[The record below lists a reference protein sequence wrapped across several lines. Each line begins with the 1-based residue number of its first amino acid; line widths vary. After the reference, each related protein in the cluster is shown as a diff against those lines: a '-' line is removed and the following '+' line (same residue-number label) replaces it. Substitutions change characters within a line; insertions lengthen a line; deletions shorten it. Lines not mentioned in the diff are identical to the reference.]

1 MPISLTATSIDPNAG
16 EFPAMLA
23 DLQGNILKGHGR
35 DHTINLFIKFSA
47 GRQALV
53 KDWLSAFTRVFVTS
67 AKKQMEQTDFFKT
80 NKVSA
85 GMFVNLFLTASG
97 YKYLGV
103 PDGKTP
109 QDPSFRNGMKAS
121 KTRLSDP
128 ESSTWDAGYDADIHA
143 LILIG
148 DDSPQLVRALK
159 RAIIISLKNLAIPL
173 REEPG
178 KGIRNEAGNGIEHN
192 GYADGVSQPL
202 FFKKDIDDEASRIGH
217 TNWHPEA
224 PLNLAL
230 VPDPGKA
237 GAFGSYFVFRKL
249 EQDVKGFKKR
259 EEELAAAIG
268 LTGDDAERAGALV
281 VGRFEDGTP
290 VTSFKDALENIAKDK
305 VPNDFMY
312 AGDDGGKCPFH
323 AHIRKT
329 NPRSDGAGVDFNKS
343 KRLVRRGI
351 PFEKAARVR
360 LPNGDFDPAHFPTK
374 GDGYGLL
381 FMCFV
386 ANLGDQFE
394 KGQFEFMQAHW
405 ANEPN
410 FVNTGTGIDPVIG
423 QHKTTDV
430 VQPQQWPTTW
440 GQAVPT
446 KPFVFADYVHM
457 KGGAYFFAPSLST
470 LINLKVSSNPLLPET
485 LQIFI

>member
-1 MPISLTATSIDPNAG
+1 
-16 EFPAMLA
+16 
-23 DLQGNILKGHGR
+23 
-35 DHTINLFIKFSA
+35 
-47 GRQALV
+47 
-53 KDWLSAFTRVFVTS
+53 
-67 AKKQMEQTDFFKT
+67 
-80 NKVSA
+80 
-85 GMFVNLFLTASG
+85 
-97 YKYLGV
+97 
-103 PDGKTP
+103 
-109 QDPSFRNGMKAS
+109 
-121 KTRLSDP
+121 
-128 ESSTWDAGYDADIHA
+128 
-143 LILIG
+143 
-148 DDSPQLVRALK
+148 VRSLK

-202 FFKKDIDDEASRIGH
+202 FFKKDIQEEAARIGRA
-217 TNWHPEA
+217 NWQPES
-224 PLNLAL
+224 PLSLAL

-237 GAFGSYFVFRKL
+237 GTFGSYFVFRKL

-259 EEELAAAIG
+259 EADLATALG

-305 VPNDFMY
+305 VPNDFTY

-329 NPRSDGAGVDFNKS
+329 NPRSDGAGAEFNKA

-360 LPNGDFDPAHFPTK
+360 LPDGDLDPAHFPTK

-386 ANLGDQFE
+386 ANLGEQFE
-394 KGQFEFMQAHW
+394 AGQFEFMQRHW

-410 FVNTGTGIDPVIG
+410 FVNPGTGIDPVIG
-423 QHKTTDV
+423 QHTGV

-440 GQAVPT
+440 GHAAPT
-446 KPFVFADYVHM
+446 KPFAFADFVHM

-470 LINLKVSSNPLLPET
+470 LINLKVSSSPLLPET